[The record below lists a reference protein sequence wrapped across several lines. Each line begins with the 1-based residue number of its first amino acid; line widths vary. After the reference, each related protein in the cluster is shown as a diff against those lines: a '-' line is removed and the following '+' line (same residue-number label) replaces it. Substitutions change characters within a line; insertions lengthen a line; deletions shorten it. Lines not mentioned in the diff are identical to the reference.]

1 MEAASPGA
9 GPGLAGVH
17 RSLDNLLS
25 TGLEAFSPEPSPT
38 AARAHEDEPFGDELA
53 TPRSVFAS
61 AKYFRVVAPGL
72 ALTEEA
78 DPSSE
83 AAGELAAGEVL
94 EVLQTLTWEDP
105 GGLAT
110 RSRMR
115 VARGWVSAFDDAGTP
130 TLERMQVAMQEV
142 RSRSW
147 SEQKSRPQPA
157 AGGAGPLARAA
168 SASASASDDE
178 AGDAGADAASAAP
191 SGQGAAADLVAP
203 GPPMLLGEWDPASAP
218 SYAVPPDVEKVQV
231 RAFVGLTSRRCGVLH
246 AGEVVQAIETQ
257 TNGGATRLRFRGGWV
272 TLLEPRGD
280 GGFVSTMEWTRDPPT
295 KLSAFRDAE
304 LLATLAENGRQER
317 AAAQLRKRQER
328 EELARGYTDGAGAPG
343 RQAGQAVAP
352 LVITGLEPEELS
364 AAIAARTVQPGLAK
378 LYSGEGGA
386 VDVREIGHPRTP
398 RSATTGAPA
407 YRSYTFQVF
416 DRTSGVPIARFS
428 QRYSTAKA
436 IHDEMKAIGMDMAG
450 CVSPPQHALRD
461 MVDDEDN
468 VAKRGAHLERYY
480 HTLFGLHWTRGAHRS
495 VELLKEM
502 LGTVCCPRP
511 PPTCSR
517 PPLLGLQRG
526 PCPQELVRP
535 APHRPDEEVAA
546 SASKFYSVS
555 PVVSPAV
562 AAFWAADTVQT
573 GEN

>member
-38 AARAHEDEPFGDELA
+38 AARAREDEPFGDELA

-105 GGLAT
+105 DGLAT

-168 SASASASDDE
+168 SASASDDE
-178 AGDAGADAASAAP
+178 AGDAGADAASAAT
-191 SGQGAAADLVAP
+191 SEQGAAADLVAP

-295 KLSAFRDAE
+295 KLSALRDAE

-343 RQAGQAVAP
+343 REAGEAVAP

-436 IHDEMKAIGMDMAG
+436 IHDEMKAIGMGMAG
-450 CVSPPQHALRD
+450 CVFPPQHALRD

-502 LGTVCCPRP
+502 LGTVCCPHP
-511 PPTCSR
+511 HAAA
-517 PPLLGLQRG
+517 PL
-526 PCPQELVRP
+526 C
-535 APHRPDEEVAA
+535 
-546 SASKFYSVS
+546 SASD
-555 PVVSPAV
+555 V
-562 AAFWAADTVQT
+562 ACALRSSSAPRRTARMRRLLRRRRSSTR
-573 GEN
+573 